1 MGKGKQFD
9 LSAMMGV
16 VSDLDTIAGP
26 HVRMIP
32 LENILDN
39 KANFY
44 KVDKEALKPLADS
57 IAMDGLQQYPVVM
70 PHPDKEGKYLLLSGH
85 RRCAAIRLLAE
96 DGREDLRTVPCTV
109 RQYRSEAM
117 AELQLILANSTARV
131 LTNAEISKQAER
143 MEMLLYQL
151 KEEGYE
157 FPGRMRDQV
166 AAACK
171 VSAPKLAR
179 LKVIREKLKAPEFLL
194 LFEKDKLP
202 EQTAYALARLPEDMQ
217 KRLAAI
223 DPDLTGNTAE
233 IILRKYEEGWRWE
246 PDMQCPDGKAC
257 RRGDSF
263 LRHDLEC
270 CTWEMCGGKKCCL
283 ECAQAKAEYSPCSRM
298 CAKAQALRKEKR
310 DDSKA
315 AAERRAQEHTKKYQ
329 KETAANARRVL
340 LAAEAAGL
348 PEKEFINWGYDGAT
362 VEKLREYAGG
372 TFPEGERWYE
382 AKFSP
387 QKLHDPAKTA
397 KLLGCSTDYLLGLT
411 NELSPAVAA
420 VQADAIPA
428 ETPLDEIQTSAKD
441 IHPRFCNGPIEGP
454 CKIQSCT
461 GARCALL
468 HDPMWLPGVPEQS
481 GPVAARFVIPGVGYG
496 MTDLCWYDAVKGEYR
511 FSEDGASIEAECAGW
526 WPVPPADDEG
536 QEEA

>member
-16 VSDLDTIAGP
+16 VSDLDTISGP
-26 HVRMIP
+26 QVRMIP
-32 LENILDN
+32 LEDILDN

-70 PHPDKEGKYLLLSGH
+70 PHPDKEEKYLLLSGH

-223 DPDLTGNTAE
+223 GLDLSGNTAE
-233 IILRKYEEGWRWE
+233 HILRKYEKGWRWE
-246 PDMQCPDGKAC
+246 PDMKCPDGKDC

-270 CTWEMCGGKKCCL
+270 CPWEMCGGKKCCL
-283 ECAQAKAEYSPCSRM
+283 ECERAKAEYSPCSRM
-298 CAKAQALRKEKR
+298 CSKAQALRKEKR

-315 AAERRAQEHTKKYQ
+315 AAERRAQEQTKKYQ

-348 PEKEFINWGYDGAT
+348 PEKQFINWGYDGAT

-411 NELSPAVAA
+411 NELSPLIP
-420 VQADAIPA
+420 VQEDAIPA
-428 ETPLDEIQTSAKD
+428 ETVETLLADMQAMDQE
-441 IHPRFCNGPIEGP
+441 IHPV
-454 CKIQSCT
+454 
-461 GARCALL
+461 
-468 HDPMWLPGVPEQS
+468 WLPGAPEQS

-526 WPVPPADDEG
+526 WPVPPSGDEE
-536 QEEA
+536 QAKA